1 MDTSPL
7 TPSELNLLDERL
19 PGWSHVAVDGVAR
32 LQRVYSV
39 PSLAKARTF
48 TQLLAE
54 MATTV
59 NHHPAILTETSEIT
73 VAWWTMANNSITRA
87 DVTMAEKTDR
97 LFDAIVTAAR

>member
-7 TPSELNLLDERL
+7 TANEINLLDERL
-19 PGWSHVAVDGVAR
+19 PGWSHVAVDGVVR

-39 PSLAKARTF
+39 PSLAAARTF

-54 MATTV
+54 MANTMK
-59 NHHPAILTETSEIT
+59 HHPAILTQTSEIT
-73 VAWWTMANNSITRA
+73 VAWWTMENNSISRL

-97 LFDAIVTAAR
+97 LFDAIVSAAR